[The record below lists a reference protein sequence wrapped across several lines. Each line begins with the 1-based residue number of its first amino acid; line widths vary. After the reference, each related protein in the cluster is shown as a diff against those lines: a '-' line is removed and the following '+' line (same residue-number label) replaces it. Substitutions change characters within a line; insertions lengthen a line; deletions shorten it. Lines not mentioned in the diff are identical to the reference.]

1 VIDDPVAF
9 IEKTLV
15 NPETTR
21 PFVLTDA
28 ERVFLRHAF
37 ELTPAGRLKYSEL
50 LFSAPKK
57 SGKTAFAAMILIYMV
72 RVAGGRFAEGFV
84 LANSLDQ
91 ASLRVYQAAAR
102 IVQASPLL
110 AQDARVTGTAI
121 TFISTGGTIL
131 PIPSD
136 YSTAAGS
143 NPTISVFDELWGYT
157 SERDHRLW
165 DELVVPPTRQIAC
178 RLTVTYAGFEGE
190 SELLEGLYRRGL
202 KGEQVARDLW
212 AQPGMLMFWSHRFT
226 APWQTEAWRDEMR
239 AQLRPNGYL
248 RLIENRWVSTESS
261 FIDMDW
267 WDACVDQAARPLLA
281 NGALPVWV
289 GVDASVKRDSTAIVA
304 CSFDHVHQRVTLVWH
319 KIFQPSPSEPL
330 DFENTVETTV
340 SELSRRFSLREVR
353 YDPFQMAASAQRL
366 TAQGIPMVEFAQSV
380 PKSDGGDEQ
389 SV

>member
-1 VIDDPVAF
+1 
-9 IEKTLV
+9 
-15 NPETTR
+15 
-21 PFVLTDA
+21 
-28 ERVFLRHAF
+28 VFLRHAF

-202 KGEQVARDLW
+202 KGEQVAPDLW

-366 TAQGIPMVEFAQSV
+366 TAQGIPMVEFAQ
-380 PKSDGGDEQ
+380 
-389 SV
+389 